1 MTSTTGT
8 HASQGPHAAH
18 GSLGEEA
25 TRLVEALSDWA
36 RSAAG
41 GELPLATGS
50 EECTLCPICQ
60 LLSLARRT
68 QPETFTHLADAA
80 NSLVAAVRTV
90 VETHHH
96 TPAGRTGVQ
105 RIDLDGDGD

>member
-1 MTSTTGT
+1 MTSP
-8 HASQGPHAAH
+8 AP
-18 GSLGEEA
+18 GSVAEEA
-25 TRLVEALSDWA
+25 AKLVEALSDWA
-36 RSAAG
+36 RGAAG

-50 EECTLCPICQ
+50 EECTLCPVCQ
-60 LLSLARRT
+60 LLALARRT

-96 TPAGRTGVQ
+96 ASAGRGGVQ

>member
-8 HASQGPHAAH
+8 HAAH

-41 GELPLATGS
+41 GDLPLATGS

-96 TPAGRTGVQ
+96 ASTKRAEVQ
-105 RIDLDGDGD
+105 RIDLDGDGV